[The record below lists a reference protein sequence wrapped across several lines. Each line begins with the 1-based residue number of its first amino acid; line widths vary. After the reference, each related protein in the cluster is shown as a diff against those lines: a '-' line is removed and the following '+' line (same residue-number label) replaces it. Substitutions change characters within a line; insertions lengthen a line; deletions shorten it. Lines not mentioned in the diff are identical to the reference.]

1 MQTRASIISDMNK
14 LSLERRA
21 RILACLCEGNSIR
34 ATCRLLDCSKGAVIK
49 LLEDV
54 GAACRKFHDEHVQGV
69 QAQRV
74 QCDEVW
80 SFCYAKEK
88 NVPADVKGHFGYG
101 DTWTWTGIEAQTK
114 LIIAWHVGRRDA
126 GAARTFIADL
136 ASRIT
141 NRIQLTTDGYRAY
154 LDAIDEAWATEV
166 DYAMLVKL
174 YGAEP
179 TSKPE
184 TRYSPAQCVGTRR
197 DAISGNP
204 DPAHVSTSFVER
216 HNLTIRMSNRRFTRL
231 TNAFSKKLENHK
243 HMLAIFFVYYNFA
256 RIHQTLRVTP
266 AMEAGISE
274 HVWTLEEIAALAD
287 EDSK

>member
-1 MQTRASIISDMNK
+1 MQTRASIISYMNK
-14 LSLERRA
+14 LSLDRRA

-54 GAACRKFHDEHVQGV
+54 GAACRKFHDKHVRGV
-69 QAQRV
+69 QAKRV

-88 NVPADVKGHFGYG
+88 NVPEEIKGQFGYG
-101 DTWTWTGIEAQTK
+101 DVWTWTGIEAQTK

-126 GAARTFIADL
+126 GSARTFIMDL

-141 NRIQLTTDGYRAY
+141 NRILLTTDGHRAY
-154 LDAIDEAWATEV
+154 LDAVDEAWATDV

-179 TSKPE
+179 AGE
-184 TRYSPAQCVGTRR
+184 ARYSPAKCIGTRR

-204 DPAHVSTSFVER
+204 DPAHVSTSFIER

-256 RIHQTLRVTP
+256 RIHKTLRVTP

-287 EDSK
+287 ENSK